1 MSLPFHPLVAGWFTE
16 TLGPPLPAQQRAWAA
31 IREGRHTLLAAPTGS
46 GKTLAAFLNAI
57 DELLREGLEHG
68 LENEVRVLYISPLKA
83 LSADIQKNLEEPLAA
98 IRERAAGA
106 GLPAVR
112 IRSAARTGDTPSS
125 RRAAMLRTPPHILVT
140 TPESLYLLLTAERS
154 RTMLGTVRTVI
165 VDEIHAVI
173 DSRRG
178 SHLALSLERLEHVV
192 GRPLRRIGLSAT
204 QKPVNEV
211 ARFLLG
217 SQSRNA
223 EMDPERCEIIDAGHR
238 RAMDL
243 AIEVPPSPME
253 AVMSH
258 EVWSEVYER
267 LTELIEAHRTTLV
280 FVNTRRMAERLAARL
295 TDRLGE
301 EAVTAHHGSLSKEA
315 RLSAED
321 RLRAGGLKAL
331 VATASLELGIDIG
344 HVDLVCQI
352 GSPRWI
358 STFLQRVGR
367 SGHTVRGTPKGRL
380 FPLSRDDLV
389 ECAALL
395 RAVNEGELDR
405 LVMMPR
411 PLDVLAQQTVA
422 ESACESWSED
432 ELYRLWR
439 GAYPY
444 RELAREHFDEVVR
457 MVAEGFVTRR
467 GRRGALVH
475 RDRVNGRIKGRRA
488 ARLTAITA
496 GGAIPDNADY
506 RVVLDPEETFIG
518 TLNEDFAIESSAG
531 DIFQLGNTSWRI
543 LAVNSGT
550 VRVADAHGEPPTIPF
565 WLGEAPGRSA
575 ELSTAVARLR
585 ADVEARLDGEDEDAA
600 AKWLE
605 GLGLSSS
612 AARQIQHYL
621 REAKHILGALPTQD
635 TLVLERF
642 FDEAGG
648 MQMILHAPFGSRVN
662 RAWGLALRKKFCR
675 QFNFELQAAATEEG
689 VLLSL
694 GPQHS
699 FPLEDVFR
707 YVHPDTLERTLV
719 QALIDSPV
727 FPTRWRWNA
736 TISLAVPRNRAGRKV
751 PPPLQRMEADDLMAA
766 AFPDA
771 AACLE
776 NIGGDREIPDHP
788 LVRQTMRDCLEEAMA
803 MSELDAV
810 LRRVFAGEI
819 RYVTRDTPEPSVLS
833 HEILNSA
840 PYSFLDD
847 APLEERRARAV
858 QTRRAF
864 EPSSADELGALD
876 PAAIQRVRE
885 EVWPDPR
892 DADELH
898 DALLTAGVLTAA
910 EGAEGNGGAGG
921 DGGSWLAFFEELC
934 ATGRAGRLE
943 VGGADV
949 GRPRPDV
956 AAGASRSGSNA
967 SDAAEL
973 RKIRKMR
980 KVDDVDARE
989 AAVGEVRGA
998 GARSEAADRAARWV
1012 STERLPEVLA
1022 VTGPEVRL
1030 EPALTPP
1037 ADLTAREWSREEGV
1051 RELVRGRLQMCGPV
1065 AAGEMAD
1072 TLAVREPEVEAAL
1085 LALEAEG
1092 FVLRGAFTSPD
1103 AGVEWCERR
1112 LLARIHRHTLNRLRA
1127 EIRPVSQADFVRF
1140 LFAWQRVAEGEQAAG
1155 VEGLAG
1161 VLTQLEGF
1169 ETCAGAW
1176 EADVL
1181 GRRVASYDPG
1191 LLDAVCL
1198 AGRVTWAR
1206 ISPPSGNGPPVRG
1219 PLPATPIAFLDRGR
1233 MEVWL
1238 RAAGDAVARDH
1249 PAVGGNLVAGRG
1261 PLDDVAASLLS
1272 AHGRAVHDVLAD
1284 RGASFFDELV
1294 GASGLLPTRVEEA
1307 LGELVAAGL
1316 ATADS
1321 FTGLRALLVP
1331 SDRRK
1336 PLGPVPRSTRVATPA
1351 GRPGR
1356 RGSRGRGVGRRGQG
1370 GRAGRGRHDR
1380 RRSSVAFGV
1389 DSAGRWSLL
1398 GRDLPGRGS
1407 GAGEE
1412 ARATSIVRAL
1422 LRRYGVVFRRLLDN
1436 EPRTLPWWR
1445 LVRALRRMEARGD
1458 VRGGHFVTGVS
1469 GEQFALPEAVGLLR
1483 RIRRKAPSGQPVPV
1497 SAADPLNLTGIL
1509 TPGPRIAKSTRS
1521 RVVYRDGVPVA
1532 AQEGGT
1538 FVRLGDY
1545 EDAVANQVERA
1556 ARIGSLPPAL
1566 RSYMGRKRR
1575 AAAAGRN
1582 HT

>member
-1 MSLPFHPLVAGWFTE
+1 MTLPFHPIVAGWFTE
-16 TLGPPLPAQQRAWAA
+16 TLGEPLPAQERAWAA

-57 DELLREGLEHG
+57 DELLRDGLEHG

-83 LSADIQKNLEEPLAA
+83 LSADIHKNLEEPLGA
-98 IRERAAGA
+98 IRERAVQA
-106 GLPAVR
+106 GLPSVR
-112 IRSAARTGDTPSS
+112 IRSAVRTGDTPSS

-154 RTMLGTVRTVI
+154 RAMLRTVRTVI

-178 SHLALSLERLEHVV
+178 SHLALSLERLGHVT
-192 GRPLRRIGLSAT
+192 GQPLQRIGLSAT
-204 QKPVNEV
+204 QNPIGEV

-217 SQSRNA
+217 SQSRDA
-223 EMDPERCEIIDAGHR
+223 KIDPERCAIIDEGHR

-243 AIEVPPSPME
+243 AVEVPPSPME

-267 LTELIEAHRTTLV
+267 LTESIVAHKTTLV

-315 RLSAED
+315 RLDAED
-321 RLRAGGLKAL
+321 RLRAGSLKAL

-389 ECAALL
+389 ECAALV
-395 RAVNEGELDR
+395 RAVNDGELDR
-405 LVMMPR
+405 LVLLPQ

-422 ESACESWSED
+422 ETACEPWSE
-432 ELYRLWR
+432 EALLGLWR

-444 RELAREHFDEVVR
+444 RELAREHFDEVIQ

-475 RDRVNGRIKGRRA
+475 RDRVNGRIRGRRA

-550 VRVADAHGEPPTIPF
+550 VRVADAHGQPPTIPF

-575 ELSTAVARLR
+575 ELSSAVARLR
-585 ADVEARLDGEDEDAA
+585 ADVEVRLDGDDEDAA

-621 REAKHILGALPTQD
+621 REAKHILGALPTQE

-736 TISLAVPRNRAGRKV
+736 TISLAVLRNRAGRKV

-788 LVRQTMRDCLEEAMA
+788 LVRQTLRDCLEEAMA
-803 MSELDAV
+803 MGELGRV
-810 LRRVFAGEI
+810 LRQVFAGEI
-819 RYVTRDTPEPSVLS
+819 RCVTRDTPEPSVLS

-885 EVWPDPR
+885 EVWPEPR
-892 DADELH
+892 DPDELH
-898 DALLTAGVLTAA
+898 DALLTSGVLTAA
-910 EGAEGNGGAGG
+910 EGEEGTGR
-921 DGGSWLAFFEELC
+921 SWTALFEELC
-934 ATGRAGRLE
+934 ATGRAGRLT
-943 VGGADV
+943 
-949 GRPRPDV
+949 
-956 AAGASRSGSNA
+956 
-967 SDAAEL
+967 L
-973 RKIRKMR
+973 RKIRTIR
-980 KVDDVDARE
+980 NTRDPDDAMNQARADE
-989 AAVGEVRGA
+989 AGLGGA
-998 GARSEAADRAARWV
+998 SAWWV
-1012 STERLPEVLA
+1012 SAERLPEVLA
-1022 VTGPEVRL
+1022 VTGSDALV

-1037 ADLTAREWSREEGV
+1037 AELAERKWTREEAV
-1051 RELVRGRLQMCGPV
+1051 LELVRGRLQMCGPV
-1065 AAGEMAD
+1065 TAGEMAD
-1072 TLAVREPEVEAAL
+1072 TLAVTEPEVDAAL
-1085 LALEAEG
+1085 LALEGEG
-1092 FVLRGAFTSPD
+1092 FVLRGAFTGPD
-1103 AGVEWCERR
+1103 VGVEWCERR
-1112 LLARIHRHTLNRLRA
+1112 LLARIHRYTLNRLRA
-1127 EIRPVSQADFVRF
+1127 EIRPVSQADFMRF
-1140 LFAWQRVAEGEQAAG
+1140 LFVWQRVAEGEQAQG

-1161 VLTQLEGF
+1161 VLAQLEGF
-1169 ETCAGAW
+1169 ETCAGSW
-1176 EADVL
+1176 EVDVL
-1181 GRRVASYDPG
+1181 GRRVANYDPG

-1206 ISPPSGNGPPVRG
+1206 ISPRARSAAPLRG
-1219 PLPATPIAFLDRGR
+1219 PLPATPIAFLDRSR
-1233 MEVWL
+1233 IDVWL
-1238 RAAGDAVARDH
+1238 RAGEE
-1249 PAVGGNLVAGRG
+1249 PAANGT
-1261 PLDDVAASLLS
+1261 ASVLS
-1272 AHGRAVHDVLAD
+1272 SHGRAVHDVLEA
-1284 RGASFFDELV
+1284 RGASFFPELV
-1294 GASGLLPTRVEEA
+1294 SASGLLPTRVEET

-1336 PLGPVPRSTRVATPA
+1336 PLGPARQR
-1351 GRPGR
+1351 GQRNR
-1356 RGSRGRGVGRRGQG
+1356 RG
-1370 GRAGRGRHDR
+1370 
-1380 RRSSVAFGV
+1380 RSSVAFGV

-1398 GRDLPGRGS
+1398 RRDPRGREDR
-1407 GAGEE
+1407 AGEE
-1412 ARATSIVRAL
+1412 AIASSIARSL

-1436 EPRTLPWWR
+1436 EPRTRPWWQ

-1458 VRGGHFVTGVS
+1458 VRGGRFVAGVS
-1469 GEQFALPEAVGLLR
+1469 GEQFALPEAVGQLR
-1483 RIRRKAPSGQPVPV
+1483 RIRRSAPSGKPVAV
-1497 SAADPLNLTGIL
+1497 SAADPLNLTGVL
-1509 TPGPRIAKSTRS
+1509 TPGPRIAKSPRS
-1521 RVVYRDGVPVA
+1521 RIVYRDGVPVA
-1532 AQEGGT
+1532 ASEGGAFT
-1538 FVRLGDY
+1538 QLVDY

-1575 AAAAGRN
+1575 GPAATPGSAKRNSRAAKASVPAVADTR
-1582 HT
+1582 